1 MNGPGASATLEGP
14 ATADTAC
21 GRSSAVYAS
30 ITFSLRALQA
40 STLLLSPSFF
50 LSFFLSSFWSPLRA
64 QGPSP
69 RSGSGGTIALFAGGL
84 IRASSARNC
93 AVHSPRTIPRNICRV
108 SPCDLA
114 AAFDACVRRFSL
126 EDARRELVANSYAD
140 VESGDSLAQYER
152 ERESL
157 NRSSSMLEEYTEMMR
172 SSLGRLRRQ
181 REYIKQFQRTMMD
194 MSNTLGLSQGVMR
207 IAGRRNA
214 GDKMFVYGG
223 MAFTLLFM
231 YLFWSWRR

>member
-1 MNGPGASATLEGP
+1 LLTHARARTASLS
-14 ATADTAC
+14 
-21 GRSSAVYAS
+21 RVKL
-30 ITFSLRALQA
+30 LRAEA
-40 STLLLSPSFF
+40 SD
-50 LSFFLSSFWSPLRA
+50 
-64 QGPSP
+64 
-69 RSGSGGTIALFAGGL
+69 
-84 IRASSARNC
+84 AR
-93 AVHSPRTIPRNICRV
+93 
-108 SPCDLA
+108 